1 MASDASFA
9 LGTAGLVSPSVQ
21 KIASPSSFLDIRND
35 GWTKQYLPELYE
47 AEVEKYGDRSI
58 SGFIQMLG
66 AEMPMAS
73 DQVIW
78 SEQGRLHIAYQATVA
93 TDTGYVTAVKNIDN
107 TSGSSLTGDEIAL
120 RIGNT
125 LVCEV
130 EGVVFKAYVKDTVS
144 NLEIKPYGA
153 ANVAN
158 LAGVTAS
165 SSQTI
170 KLFVYGS
177 EFKKGTPAMTGA
189 IEPNFLS
196 LTNKPMIIKDHFEI
210 AGSDAAQIGW
220 VEVSGENGQSGYLWY
235 LKSQGDTTKRFEDYL
250 EMAVIESEKKNGGH
264 ADIPEGSEG
273 LLSAIGNRG
282 IVATSFFDSESAVA
296 DELGDFDALIAEL
309 DSQGSISENMLFLDR
324 TSNLHIDDMVAG
336 LNPNISG
343 ALNFGAFNN
352 SEDMALNLGF
362 NGFKRGGYEFY
373 KTDWKYLNDKSTRGN
388 VGSLKGVLVPAGT
401 SSVYDQNL
409 GKNVRRPFLHVRYRA
424 SEADDRKLKTWS
436 TGSVGGA
443 STTGTDNMEVHYL
456 SERCLVVQAAN
467 NFVRFDS

>member
-47 AEVEKYGDRSI
+47 SEVEKYGDRSI

-78 SEQGRLHIAYQATVA
+78 SEQGRLHLAYNGQINPVTGVV
-93 TDTGYVTAVKNIDN
+93 DTITGID
-107 TSGSSLTGDEIAL
+107 SGSTEAHAVRKGA
-120 RIGNT
+120 T

-130 EGVVFKAYVKDTVS
+130 NSIVFKAFVKVGAEISTS
-144 NLEIKPYGA
+144 QLTIKPYGA
-153 ANVAN
+153 ENVDD
-158 LAGVTAS
+158 LAGIALTDNQV
-165 SSQTI
+165 I
-170 KLFVYGS
+170 KFFVYGS
-177 EFKKGTPAMTGA
+177 EFKKGSIAMEESV
-189 IEPNFLS
+189 EPNFLS

-250 EMAVIESEKKNGGH
+250 EMAVIEAEKSASTAD
-264 ADIPEGSEG
+264 ADIPDGSEG

-282 IVATSFFDSESAVA
+282 IVATSFFDSEAAVA

-309 DSQGSISENMLFLDR
+309 DSQGAISENMLFLDR

-424 SEADDRKLKTWS
+424 SEADDRKLKTWI

>member
-1 MASDASFA
+1 MASASYA
-9 LGTAGLVSPSVQ
+9 LGTAGLVTPNAQ

-130 EGVVFKAYVKDTVS
+130 EGVVFKAFVKDTVS

-165 SSQTI
+165 SNQTI

-177 EFKKGTPAMTGA
+177 EFKKGASAMTGA

-250 EMAVIESEKKNGGH
+250 EMAVIEAEKS
-264 ADIPEGSEG
+264 ASAADSDIPEGSEG

-424 SEADDRKLKTWS
+424 SEADDRKLKTWI

>member
-1 MASDASFA
+1 MASASYA
-9 LGTAGLVSPSVQ
+9 LGTAGLVTPNAQ

-130 EGVVFKAYVKDTVS
+130 EGVVFKAFVKDTVS

-165 SSQTI
+165 SNQTI

-177 EFKKGTPAMTGA
+177 EFKKGASAMTGA

-250 EMAVIESEKKNGGH
+250 EMAVIEAEKSDST
-264 ADIPEGSEG
+264 ADSDIPDGSEG

-282 IVATSFFDSESAVA
+282 IVATNFFDSASDALA
-296 DELGDFDALIAEL
+296 DFDALLAEL
-309 DSQGSISENMLFLDR
+309 DQQGGIQENMLFLNR
-324 TSNLHIDDMVAG
+324 TSNIFIDDMLGG
-336 LNPNISG
+336 LNPHVSG
-343 ALNFGAFNN
+343 GLSFGTFNN

-362 NGFKRGGYEFY
+362 NGFQRGGYEFY

-409 GKNVRRPFLHVRYRA
+409 GKNIRRPFLHVRYRA
-424 SEADDRKLKTWS
+424 SEADDRKLKTWI